1 MVTKIQYIDCS
12 QQELRS
18 TEVLCI
24 FFLFIWACP
33 LHQSTT
39 NATSAIARV
48 DLLLK
53 FLLQSV
59 MTFGWAGFHEFMN
72 SNVVGICW
80 SSVALEELDSFKS
93 EPSLLNLECCFLG
106 RGVTAPPPESFTV
119 TFFGFK
125 QIYKRGRALSST
137 DATLNVGRV
146 PIAWEPQKAERE
158 EIGTTVCISIY
169 FDADVCGIL
178 PSSAANWYR
187 MQPKILHPREST
199 RPFLS
204 SNILSTKK
212 NIRTEPWS
220 KIGFFQLGKSA

>member
-1 MVTKIQYIDCS
+1 MSGNKNTIHR
-12 QQELRS
+12 LLS
-18 TEVLCI
+18 TRTPFNGGPLYL
-24 FFLFIWACP
+24 FLFIWACP

-169 FDADVCGIL
+169 FDADVCGMFYL
-178 PSSAANWYR
+178 PARRIDTECS
-187 MQPKILHPREST
+187 PKSYTHVRAPDLFCRQI
-199 RPFLS
+199 F
-204 SNILSTKK
+204 
-212 NIRTEPWS
+212 
-220 KIGFFQLGKSA
+220 